1 MASEALG
8 VLEGSLEEEREEFF
22 PQQVFQSMERV
33 HLNLYSTLSNS
44 VHIVQTTNT
53 VTEYRN
59 VVMLG

>member
-1 MASEALG
+1 
-8 VLEGSLEEEREEFF
+8 
-22 PQQVFQSMERV
+22 MEHV

-59 VVMLG
+59 VVLLLVMVKDAKFHENTKNQDLATHCTK